1 MSIDL
6 SVPVLLV
13 EDMPTRRGVMSS
25 RRNRWA
31 ERVDSFFM
39 LLSAFFMLLGAFG
52 ATLLSLL
59 IIYRALVWVAVHVL
73 I

>member
-1 MSIDL
+1 
-6 SVPVLLV
+6 
-13 EDMPTRRGVMSS
+13 MSS

-39 LLSAFFMLLGAFG
+39 LLGAFFMLLGAFG
-52 ATLLSLL
+52 AMLLFLL